1 LLRSTSASSAVLE
14 QNEASN
20 SSVGSLALGKEAA
33 FASRQA
39 QSGTASG
46 GATSTS
52 PAVTAGEEKD
62 VHIPYSVTMDEVLH
76 AIFFYIRSRN
86 LQDATDLSI
95 INNDEKL
102 SNLFG
107 CDRMLFSAVRG
118 LLVEKQL
125 LVKVEPCTQPIIF
138 NYDMTLDGAEP
149 LTKKRRVKTSAQ
161 CNDATETTTRTRSDN
176 ILSEPEA
183 PEEIPHQT
191 MLSCDVDVEVPNLFH
206 VRTRDI
212 LRRTKYREFEYTSG
226 RIKAIRS
233 LTSARVGE
241 ETAKQIMGDIVT
253 GRGYAPHHQQ
263 AWMALAKGSHDGGEA
278 QKAAWIDLRTATLME
293 KLEEQCSVAR
303 GWWDVVDAC
312 RNLCVEKP

>member
-1 LLRSTSASSAVLE
+1 
-14 QNEASN
+14 
-20 SSVGSLALGKEAA
+20 
-33 FASRQA
+33 
-39 QSGTASG
+39 
-46 GATSTS
+46 
-52 PAVTAGEEKD
+52 
-62 VHIPYSVTMDEVLH
+62 
-76 AIFFYIRSRN
+76 
-86 LQDATDLSI
+86 
-95 INNDEKL
+95 
-102 SNLFG
+102 
-107 CDRMLFSAVRG
+107 
-118 LLVEKQL
+118 
-125 LVKVEPCTQPIIF
+125 
-138 NYDMTLDGAEP
+138 MTLEGAEP

-161 CNDATETTTRTRSDN
+161 CSDATETTTRTRSDN
-176 ILSEPEA
+176 ILSEPEL

-233 LTSARVGE
+233 LTAARVGE
-241 ETAKQIMGDIVT
+241 ETAKQTVGDIVT
-253 GRGYAPHHQQ
+253 GRGYAQYHQQ

-312 RNLCVEKP
+312 RSLCVETP